1 MKNTTG
7 FNTIKTILFS
17 ASNFNELILKLFLNS
32 IIGLVLSAIGYT
44 LFPFEMNFLGLI
56 YLLFSYRLVIKS
68 FAAQSK

>member
-1 MKNTTG
+1 MKKTTWYS
-7 FNTIKTILFS
+7 TIKTILYS
-17 ASNFNELILKLFLNS
+17 ASNFNDLILKLFLNS

-44 LFPFEMNFLGLI
+44 LFPFDINFLGII